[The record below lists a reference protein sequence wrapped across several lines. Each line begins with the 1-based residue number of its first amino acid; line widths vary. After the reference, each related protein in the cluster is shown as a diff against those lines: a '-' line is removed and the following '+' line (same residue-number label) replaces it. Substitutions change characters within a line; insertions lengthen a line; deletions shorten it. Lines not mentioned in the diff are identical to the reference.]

1 MFNENTPIMYF
12 ILKQFGNDKMHILDY
27 FGELT
32 NLTIKN
38 MLIFTE
44 NFCQKLNLSNLSLW
58 VSLDIDSNNLKNFF
72 KNSGFISKNADSYF
86 GIRYF
91 DEKYKKIVNDDKKWF
106 ITMSDC
112 DIF

>member
-38 MLIFTE
+38 IIFL
-44 NFCQKLNLSNLSLW
+44 K
-58 VSLDIDSNNLKNFF
+58 KNFF
-72 KNSGFISKNADSYF
+72 QK
-86 GIRYF
+86 
-91 DEKYKKIVNDDKKWF
+91 
-106 ITMSDC
+106 
-112 DIF
+112 